1 MTFLEWEIYSKAI
14 LERDCETMRDTVSE
28 PYLSML
34 LLDNQR
40 TALENILSIAEHVVE
55 RGFLDEDTNKWKI
68 E

>member
-14 LERDCETMRDTVSE
+14 LERDCETVRKTVSE

-40 TALENILSIAEHVVE
+40 AALENILSIAEHVAE
-55 RGFLDEDTNKWKI
+55 RGSLDEDTNKWKVK
-68 E
+68 